1 MLLKIISPIGIPFQG
16 KVEKVII
23 PTQVGEIAVLPNH
36 NPLSSIIKPGIVKIM
51 PVEKINPEKMTTAI
65 HFILEDERINIAVS
79 QGVLYLDGENI
90 LMFVSTATT
99 NPNTEKEDLEKM
111 KIQLEKD
118 IQEIKI
124 KGSVEEIEKAYLT
137 LQKITADLKLH
148 KIKGN

>member
-1 MLLKIISPIGIPFQG
+1 MLLKIISPIWIPFQW

-36 NPLSSIIKPGIVKIM
+36 NPLSSIIKPWIVKIM

-79 QGVLYLDGENI
+79 QWVLYLDGENI

-124 KGSVEEIEKAYLT
+124 KWSVEEIEKAYLT

-148 KIKGN
+148 KIKWN